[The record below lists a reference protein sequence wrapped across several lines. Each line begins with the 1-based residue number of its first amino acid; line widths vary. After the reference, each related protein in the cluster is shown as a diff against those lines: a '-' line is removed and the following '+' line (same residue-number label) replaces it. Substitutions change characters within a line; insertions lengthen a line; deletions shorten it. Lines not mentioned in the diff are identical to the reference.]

1 MTSYIAR
8 FGFIAVAAGIT
19 AALATGPAS
28 AASTTTYYGAIAYN
42 PSTGASGYA
51 YDYLSQAAAEGAALD
66 FCGAGCVSAVWVSN
80 GCAAI
85 ATSNNG
91 AWGWGWA
98 GSRSDAEFYAVGNTA
113 GANPSVHTWVC
124 TTNHQ

>member
-1 MTSYIAR
+1 MKKNIAR
-8 FGFIAVAAGIT
+8 VGLLTAAAGIT
-19 AALATGPAS
+19 MALATGPAT
-28 AASTTTYYGAIAYN
+28 AATTYYGAIAYN
-42 PSTGASGYA
+42 PTTGASGYA
-51 YDYLSQAAAEGAALD
+51 YDYLSIAAAQGAARD
-66 FCGAGCVSAVWVSN
+66 FCCDGCVDAVWVSD

-85 ATSNNG
+85 ATANNG

-98 GSRSDAEFYAVGNTA
+98 GSRSDAEFYAVGNTP